1 MASEARRAARALV
14 ATHSQSFPSRFSRAE
29 SLARLTAA
37 LGAIET
43 DSAQRAAVRGTV
55 AADRVALAFGRPRT
69 HRSQCTFVGAWVTD
83 GDAVRLDGAFL
94 PVGRTRRFLASTSV
108 ILSILILGSLWLIF
122 APDQDSS
129 MKVLVPVITVL
140 SILAFP
146 FVVVAM
152 ASHREV
158 EELAI
163 SKVVRKALSGEEEA
177 DRSRAAPSL

>member
-1 MASEARRAARALV
+1 MASEARRAAQALV
-14 ATHSQSFPSRFSRAE
+14 ATRPQSFPSRYSRAE
-29 SLARLTAA
+29 SIVRLTSA

-43 DSAQRAAVRGTV
+43 ESGQRAAVRGAV
-55 AADRVALAFGRPRT
+55 ASDRVVLAFGRHLG
-69 HRSQCTFVGAWVTD
+69 HRSQCTFEGAWIAD

-108 ILSILILGSLWLIF
+108 VLSILILASVWALLS
-122 APDQDSS
+122 PNQDAS
-129 MKVLVPVITVL
+129 MKILVPMVTTL

-163 SKVVRKALSGEEEA
+163 AKVVR
-177 DRSRAAPSL
+177 RAFGDENIESPPARR